1 MEMGR
6 YFNKVTASF
15 RKHRQIHLIKSSVHI
30 IRFMGKN
37 AASKDKYHFTVF
49 HIIFEEI
56 FNNII
61 SFATI
66 LMELVMI

>member
-1 MEMGR
+1 MGI
-6 YFNKVTASF
+6 FKKVTASF
-15 RKHRQIHLIKSSVHI
+15 RKHRQIHLIKSNVHI
-30 IRFMGKN
+30 IRFMEKN
-37 AASKDKYHFTVF
+37 TASKDKYHFTVF

-56 FNNII
+56 FNIII